1 MLRWATATSCAPE
14 AGASQICGMRKMH
27 QRCQVGEQLMG
38 ARQSWVGSG
47 HPPTPQYTPIHPPT
61 PQYIPHAPLQ
71 EGHRGMAR
79 GTQRLSATRPH
90 PMGMSMDEHWSLSF
104 LWEPT
109 RGSWGLDSLTWTHHT
124 PQAVSPSLAQYFG
137 FVYEGNA
144 VGVAAPGAVTRYT
157 SPKSI
162 PFSEMNGAL
171 FRPHNIIII
180 PQQLRRAISPTETNP
195 SGPGFV
201 RARP

>member
-1 MLRWATATSCAPE
+1 
-14 AGASQICGMRKMH
+14 
-27 QRCQVGEQLMG
+27 
-38 ARQSWVGSG
+38 
-47 HPPTPQYTPIHPPT
+47 
-61 PQYIPHAPLQ
+61 
-71 EGHRGMAR
+71 MAR
-79 GTQRLSATRPH
+79 GTQNLSATRPH

-109 RGSWGLDSLTWTHHT
+109 RGSWGLDSLTWAHHT
-124 PQAVSPSLAQYFG
+124 SQAVSPSLAQYFG

-144 VGVAAPGAVTRYT
+144 VSVAAPGAVTRYT

-180 PQQLRRAISPTETNP
+180 PQQLLPSHFPHGDQPFWARLCSGTAPGSGGSPPGARSRRRGRFAAPGSPPAFPTRLLSTKIGRKKP
-195 SGPGFV
+195 SRGTIIKEWVVWNKEIPYF
-201 RARP
+201 